1 MSVES
6 GVPNRPAGEGR
17 PESPC
22 VSPGPSADVKESR
35 KDVLPGAADPVSGEG
50 PAGNLA
56 RCAELAQ
63 SQASLQS
70 ASSVGSAR
78 GDEGAGYTDV
88 YGDYRPL
95 CDNLQDPDNV
105 SLQGGG
111 CWVQLG
117 GSLEG
122 GAGPCSA
129 PASHAEAEA
138 ETLARV
144 GQGSRKLEGWWLK
157 VRQFHG
163 LLVKRFHCARRNS
176 KALSSQILL
185 PAFFVCVAMTVAL
198 SVPEIG
204 TAAWPGTWTSACSE
218 ATWGGPGHGS

>member
-1 MSVES
+1 M
-6 GVPNRPAGEGR
+6 GR
-17 PESPC
+17 PGAGLQVAGSPE
-22 VSPGPSADVKESR
+22 PPRRPRFTADVKESR
-35 KDVLPGAADPVSGEG
+35 KDVLPEAEGLASLGEAH
-50 PAGNLA
+50 AGNLA

-70 ASSVGSAR
+70 TSSVGSAR
-78 GDEGAGYTDV
+78 GDEGAGYADV

-95 CDNLQDPDNV
+95 FNNLQDPDNV

-111 CWVQLG
+111 HPGVV
-117 GSLEG
+117 GS
-122 GAGPCSA
+122 GPWTVAWTAHSA
-129 PASHAEAEA
+129 PPPCAEAEA
-138 ETLARV
+138 EALTRV

-157 VRQFHG
+157 LRQFHG

-204 TAAWPGTWTSACSE
+204 RARHRSMGERVSHPSGTVALPCS
-218 ATWGGPGHGS
+218 